1 MHLVSKKKKKLKITG
16 QVYSSCGKFFA
27 TIENNKKL
35 SVYNV
40 SKPSVDKYKL
50 TQDID
55 VNDRLYLSAN
65 AKYLCARRGK
75 TYTFFYGDTGAFINS
90 RTEGN
95 QYNYYNEADYG
106 CIVWYCFTNNDMIG
120 CDGYVRIILIT
131 LGKNLQTQN
140 I

>member
-50 TQDID
+50 TKDIGI
-55 VNDRLYLSAN
+55 NDRLYLSAN

-75 TYTFFYGDTGAFINS
+75 PTRSFMVIL
-90 RTEGN
+90 
-95 QYNYYNEADYG
+95 
-106 CIVWYCFTNNDMIG
+106 
-120 CDGYVRIILIT
+120 VRLSIQEQKEISIT
-131 LGKNLQTQN
+131 TITKQIMVVLCGTASPTMT
-140 I
+140 